1 MLNTIISIL
10 VLIVMGVFSS
20 IVFILANIDQII
32 KEDAN
37 MDKNIIEVTP
47 DKDGKIFI
55 TLYGTRYQI
64 VVKEQPKT
72 VTKPAKTDK

>member
-20 IVFILANIDQII
+20 IVFILANIDRII

-64 VVKEQPKT
+64 VVKEQPKP